1 MLYGS
6 LDVGMVRKLIIFQ
19 IKYMYLDFHVEQYP
33 DQCLEYGFGGAQIR
47 FPFLH
52 CMIFMVIRVFNLHIN
67 ISHNE
72 V

>member
-1 MLYGS
+1 MSECLGS
-6 LDVGMVRKLIIFQ
+6 YLHYFQ
-19 IKYMYLDFHVEQYP
+19 SKYLDFHVEQYP

-52 CMIFMVIRVFNLHIN
+52 CMIFMVIRLFTSNLHIN

>member
-1 MLYGS
+1 MLYKS
-6 LDVGMVRKLIIFQ
+6 LDVGMFRMLCYFQ
-19 IKYMYLDFHVEQYP
+19 IKYLDFHVEQYP
-33 DQCLEYGFGGAQIR
+33 DQCLEHGLGGAQIR

-52 CMIFMVIRVFNLHIN
+52 CMIFVVIRLFNLHILN